1 MVICSVDFL
10 CYGGNVGLMGMKE
23 ELGNDS
29 IYLTYLVDIIFFLD
43 TLSRAVV
50 LKSPGIRQ
58 GHGRG
63 LIFTRNFP

>member
-1 MVICSVDFL
+1 
-10 CYGGNVGLMGMKE
+10 MGMKE

-43 TLSRAVV
+43 TLSQAVV